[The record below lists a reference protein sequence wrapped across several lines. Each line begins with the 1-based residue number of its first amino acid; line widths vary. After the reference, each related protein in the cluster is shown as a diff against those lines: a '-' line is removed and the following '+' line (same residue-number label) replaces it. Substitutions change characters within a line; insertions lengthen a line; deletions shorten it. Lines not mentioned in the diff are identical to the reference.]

1 MLSIVDVQVMGEKA
15 TTERVPEFLPVD
27 PIVTRIRG
35 DGRCHV
41 AAIQAAKI
49 RLDIE
54 LWKLCTSSLKTV
66 NPKKYTANDK
76 MAEQQS
82 VANM

>member
-1 MLSIVDVQVMGEKA
+1 MFMVL
-15 TTERVPEFLPVD
+15 LL
-27 PIVTRIRG
+27 TRSGLG
-35 DGRCHV
+35 DGRCHI